1 MGLVRQK
8 MAIHGEAFFALEQT
22 AGKGQMGRQ
31 WITNKGENLILSIVL
46 ETALLQP
53 PAPFS
58 LNLAMSLAAYDYL
71 FQMAGDECSIKWPN
85 DLYWRDRKAGGILIE
100 NSWKGAHWQFAIVGM
115 GINVNQAVFGEGM
128 KNPVSLKQITGK
140 TTDLMQAVQQ
150 LCTCLELRWQQL
162 LRGETAMLLD
172 SYNQVLYAR
181 NSIVQLQAKDQVYAT
196 RVIGV
201 TGNGELLTSDS
212 AERKFQVGEV
222 SWL

>member
-1 MGLVRQK
+1 MGLVLQK
-8 MAIHGEAFFALEQT
+8 KAIHGEAFFALEQT
-22 AGKGQMGRQ
+22 AGKGQMGRH

-53 PAPFS
+53 PALFS

-100 NSWKGAHWQFAIVGM
+100 SSWKGTHWQFAIVGM

-140 TTDLMQAVQQ
+140 TTDLMLAVQQ
-150 LCTCLELRWQQL
+150 LCSCLELRWQQL
-162 LRGETAMLLD
+162 LRGETAMLLN

-181 NSIVQLQAKDQVYAT
+181 NSMVQLQAKDQVYT
-196 RVIGV
+196 TTVIGV
-201 TGNGELLTSDS
+201 NGNGELLTSDS
-212 AERKFQVGEV
+212 EERKFKAGEV